1 MIAGL
6 PSRVRLVVL
15 VGAALA
21 CMAHVGSPDTF
32 FTGRAG
38 PYPVRVSVR
47 LPGVIP
53 GLAQIAV
60 RVVGTDA
67 DAIRSVSVQAVQ
79 WNVGE
84 DGAPR
89 ADQAVRV
96 PGDRELFAAD
106 LWFMVPTSYRVKI
119 VVDGAQGRGTAIV
132 PVVALATAERALSR
146 PLGGALAALGVFLG
160 VGLITIVG
168 ASIRESGLPPGEMPD
183 ATRIRRAR
191 IGSSIAAIVV
201 VLAVWGGSR
210 WWRTEAADYSEGTLF
225 RPFAATATA
234 RVDGA
239 ARMLTFA
246 IRDSRWPAPPGGV
259 NRYNALM
266 PDHGKLMHIF
276 LMREPALDA
285 FAHLHPV
292 ARTSTAQDFDVP
304 LPPIPPGRYRVF
316 ADIVHESGY
325 TQTLVASA
333 DVPAGP
339 GDARGDPDD
348 SWFEGARAAGGPNPV
363 FRFDDGSTIAWTV
376 GAGPLVEKAERML
389 TFTARD
395 AAGAPLPLEPY
406 MGMAAH
412 VALTDEAGMVFAHL
426 HPSGSISMAALH
438 RFDPHAM
445 HDAPSTMPNEV
456 AIPYAFPQAGRYR
469 LWVQMKREGRVMTA
483 AFDAIVQKM

>member
-1 MIAGL
+1 MIARF
-6 PSRVRLVVL
+6 PRRVPRTWVVA
-15 VGAALA
+15 AALA

-32 FTGRAG
+32 FTGHAG

-60 RVVGTDA
+60 RVAGIDPG
-67 DAIRSVSVQAVQ
+67 AIRSVSVQAIQ

-89 ADQAVRV
+89 ADEAARV
-96 PGDRELFAAD
+96 PGDRELYAAD

-132 PVVALATAERALSR
+132 PVVALATAERPMSK
-146 PLGGALAALGVFLG
+146 PLGGVLAALALFLG
-160 VGLITIVG
+160 VGLVTIVG
-168 ASIRESGLPPGEMPD
+168 ASIRESGLAPGDLPD
-183 ATRIRRAR
+183 APRIRRAR
-191 IGSSIAAIVV
+191 IGSAVAAIVLA
-201 VLAVWGGSR
+201 LAVWGGNR
-210 WWRTEAADYSEGTLF
+210 WWRAEAADYSAGTLF
-225 RPFAATATA
+225 RPFAATAATRA
-234 RVDGA
+234 DAGM
-239 ARMLTFA
+239 RMLTLA
-246 IRDSRWPAPPGGV
+246 IRDARWPAPPGV
-259 NRYNALM
+259 ANRYSPLI
-266 PDHGKLMHIF
+266 PDHGKLMHMF
-276 LMREPALDA
+276 LVREPALDV

-292 ARTSTAQDFDVP
+292 ARTSAAQDFDAA
-304 LPPIPPGRYRVF
+304 LPPIPAGRYRVF

-339 GDARGDPDD
+339 GDVRGDPDD
-348 SWFEGARAAGGPNPV
+348 SWFEGAGAAGESNPV
-363 FRFDDGSTIAWTV
+363 FRFADGSTIAWTV
-376 GAGPLVEKAERML
+376 GAAPLVEKAERLL

-395 AAGAPLPLEPY
+395 PAGAPLPLEPY

-412 VALTDEAGMVFAHL
+412 VAVTDEAGRVFAHL

-445 HDAPSTMPNEV
+445 HDAPSGVSGDV

-469 LWVQMKREGRVMTA
+469 LWVQVKRGGQVMTA
-483 AFDAIVQKM
+483 AFEAAVRKM